1 MKKTSLLCVFPLIL
15 EEPGGLRMLM
25 YLYRVGTS
33 SRILVNTVPWKAMT
47 TIVNTSFI
55 KFYWVGQIVHLG
67 FSVTSYGKT

>member
-1 MKKTSLLCVFPLIL
+1 
-15 EEPGGLRMLM
+15 MLM